1 MHPAFLTTLVL
12 LVLTFQFRMLL
23 LDNQVQLS
31 ESDGIYTSSLMSDE
45 DYSGAD
51 ILILGNNYKKII
63 FSQKNSFYQEEV
75 TEHS

>member
-1 MHPAFLTTLVL
+1 MYIGNWNIYVDVDHNLFLA
-12 LVLTFQFRMLL
+12 FQFRMLL

-51 ILILGNNYKKII
+51 ILILGNNYKK
-63 FSQKNSFYQEEV
+63 KSFFLRKFPFIRRW
-75 TEHS
+75 